1 MKAGEELPRPLKA
14 ALDSLACF
22 RAELAS
28 SQGQVLAKLDSE
40 LEKFHN
46 LQPPTPAHEAG
57 RSPILFLRCA
67 FINKCCGL
75 VVRPWDSHAFCGQ
88 ALGLLQPPPPL
99 RSISEGDEEL
109 SSDDEVRPVEQTS
122 IARPSHFS
130 SRPSL
135 FARRQNQEE
144 PLKKT
149 ARASFLQLNKD
160 YAVERLREESINEF
174 GNENIELQEQDR
186 HERRWPML
194 LKVVRSPHAETV
206 SLAITCLN
214 AIWIALD
221 LEFNDALT
229 VLEADPLFVV
239 VELLFLVYF
248 GGEVVMRYLSYASTR
263 RACRDRWF
271 LFDVILVT
279 LMIVEIWLIPMIG
292 LTSGD
297 SSDSGG
303 GIGDASFL
311 RMLRLVR
318 ITRVIRVASY
328 MPEVMIIIKGLT
340 VASRSVF
347 FTFVLLLLITY
358 IFSIAFRQLAQDNL
372 FLESEL
378 FPSVPATMLTLI
390 VQCVMPDQEA
400 FFQKVSQNGGW
411 FMGMLVVVFILVSSL
426 IVINMLIGVLVEAV
440 QTVSDVEHEA
450 IQIAFAKRL
459 LREILCDEATQAEG
473 SILTQEEFFSMLE
486 RPEAIKG
493 LVQLGVDHVA
503 AKEYGKLLMEDGQP
517 LTFGEFLESML
528 LLRGSN
534 QTTVKDLVTLRRY
547 VGDQF
552 SHLHD
557 ILLEMGK
564 NLSRRLAAAQ
574 AEKKE
579 QQLLKEAVKKQSEDV
594 KEALKAGEDAAAI
607 QARLRPRTFVF
618 DFSSGS
624 LDAGVPGSKNMKKR
638 LEDFQDAVSFILHCA
653 TEHDEAVV
661 RITSPGGAVI
671 DYGFASAQLM
681 RLRQRGLK
689 LTACVDKVA
698 ASGGYMMACTADT
711 IVATPFSLVGSIGVL
726 AALPNFNKVLRR
738 YEVDWL
744 QFTGGR
750 YKRTVDPLSE
760 PTEEG
765 IEKMKQEINTIHDA
779 FKGMVLQQRTHLDMD
794 EVATGEAFLGA
805 EGKERGLV
813 DRLATSDEVLE
824 ERMEVSDVIEVSLA
838 EKKRGLREL
847 LEGKMEAAES
857 LVTDCWERATS
868 LGRRGAVELKDPQF

>member
-1 MKAGEELPRPLKA
+1 MRAPSFILTTCKPCSCSACGSVSLCVCRPA
-14 ALDSLACF
+14 
-22 RAELAS
+22 
-28 SQGQVLAKLDSE
+28 
-40 LEKFHN
+40 
-46 LQPPTPAHEAG
+46 
-57 RSPILFLRCA
+57 
-67 FINKCCGL
+67 
-75 VVRPWDSHAFCGQ
+75 
-88 ALGLLQPPPPL
+88 
-99 RSISEGDEEL
+99 
-109 SSDDEVRPVEQTS
+109 
-122 IARPSHFS
+122 
-130 SRPSL
+130 SL

-378 FPSVPATMLTLI
+378 FPSVPATVLTLI

-564 NLSRRLAAAQ
+564 NLSRRL
-574 AEKKE
+574 
-579 QQLLKEAVKKQSEDV
+579 
-594 KEALKAGEDAAAI
+594 
-607 QARLRPRTFVF
+607 
-618 DFSSGS
+618 
-624 LDAGVPGSKNMKKR
+624 
-638 LEDFQDAVSFILHCA
+638 
-653 TEHDEAVV
+653 
-661 RITSPGGAVI
+661 
-671 DYGFASAQLM
+671 
-681 RLRQRGLK
+681 
-689 LTACVDKVA
+689 
-698 ASGGYMMACTADT
+698 
-711 IVATPFSLVGSIGVL
+711 
-726 AALPNFNKVLRR
+726 
-738 YEVDWL
+738 
-744 QFTGGR
+744 
-750 YKRTVDPLSE
+750 E
-760 PTEEG
+760 PY
-765 IEKMKQEINTIHDA
+765 
-779 FKGMVLQQRTHLDMD
+779 
-794 EVATGEAFLGA
+794 
-805 EGKERGLV
+805 
-813 DRLATSDEVLE
+813 
-824 ERMEVSDVIEVSLA
+824 
-838 EKKRGLREL
+838 
-847 LEGKMEAAES
+847 
-857 LVTDCWERATS
+857 
-868 LGRRGAVELKDPQF
+868 